1 MASVSETMA
10 TRTEP
15 TEMNVSVDT
24 NKMTDVIAHK
34 SNKFLTSLCRRPSG
48 MTEVRFS
55 VIL

>member
-1 MASVSETMA
+1 MASDSETMA